1 MKPNLGFTLIEIMIV
16 VAIIGILAAIAYPSY
31 NEHVTKSNRTAAK
44 SCLLETAQALERRYA
59 ATASYAGAIP
69 VPSCVADTAGK
80 YAYAFAANQPTST
93 TFTITATPQGSQA
106 SRDKRFGVFNINQL
120 GVKSMTANGTVTG
133 TVADCWN

>member
-1 MKPNLGFTLIEIMIV
+1 MKRNLGFTLIEIMIV

-31 NEHVTKSNRTAAK
+31 IEHVTKSNRAAGK

-59 ATASYAGAIP
+59 ATTSYAGAIP
-69 VPSCVADTAGK
+69 IPSCVADTVGK
-80 YAYAFAANQPTST
+80 YAYAFANAQPTAN

-106 SRDKRFGVFNINQL
+106 QRDKRCGVFNIDHL
-120 GVKSMTANGTVTG
+120 GVKSMTANGSVTG